1 MKYRVIYNKGLP
13 KSMLQKIKNREYTL
27 DEIHSMYQILKRNH
41 DTKQKG
47 WIRAMIILIICIVGV
62 GGLGMTTVQQQ
73 TLMVYLFSI
82 GFVAVLC
89 ILILV
94 YAKINAVNKEIKQF
108 QKALEI
114 GYPELAERF
123 FMKSS

>member
-13 KSMLQKIKNREYTL
+13 KSMLEKVKNREYTL
-27 DEIHSMYQILKRNH
+27 DEIHSMYQVIKRNH
-41 DTKQKG
+41 DAKQKG

-62 GGLGMTTVQQQ
+62 GGLGITKVQQQ
-73 TLMVYLFSI
+73 ALIVYLFSI

-89 ILILV
+89 ILILI
-94 YAKINAVNKEIKQF
+94 YAKINAVNKEMNQL

-123 FMKSS
+123 FVKL

>member
-1 MKYRVIYNKGLP
+1 M
-13 KSMLQKIKNREYTL
+13 
-27 DEIHSMYQILKRNH
+27 
-41 DTKQKG
+41 
-47 WIRAMIILIICIVGV
+47 
-62 GGLGMTTVQQQ
+62 
-73 TLMVYLFSI
+73 SI
-82 GFVAVLC
+82 VLC

>member
-13 KSMLQKIKNREYTL
+13 KSMLEKIKNREYTL
-27 DEIHSMYQILKRNH
+27 DEIHSMYQVIKRNH
-41 DTKQKG
+41 DAKQKG

-62 GGLGMTTVQQQ
+62 GGLGITKVQQQ
-73 TLMVYLFSI
+73 ALIVYLFSI
-82 GFVAVLC
+82 GFVAGLC
-89 ILILV
+89 ILILI
-94 YAKINAVNKEIKQF
+94 YAKINAVNKEMNQL

-123 FMKSS
+123 VVKS

>member
-41 DTKQKG
+41 DAKQKG
-47 WIRAMIILIICIVGV
+47 WIRAMIILIIC
-62 GGLGMTTVQQQ
+62 QQQ
-73 TLMVYLFSI
+73 TFMVYLFSI